1 VVATYN
7 GAKGAIYVNGIN
19 RTTVNG
25 GTSAGTGDFIP
36 RNYPLVI
43 GAGSGFSGYLFNGTL
58 DEIRFWNYSLNSA
71 EIYQQYVSNLNKFN
85 STQWYLYVNQ
95 SLNATDGLSEGEYT
109 YQAFAAD
116 DYGSMNATE
125 ERTITI
131 SSGNSLPS
139 APILLSLANDTITT
153 SRTPTFIWNNS
164 EDNDDDILSYNLVID
179 DNPAFN
185 NPEVNVSSIT
195 NTTLINTSYTITTT
209 LDVDTVYY
217 WKVGANDS
225 EGYGTYSSVNN
236 FTVQSY
242 LAINIYNSTVQFGS
256 VAPGTH
262 KNTSPESGI
271 TPFAAEN
278 NGNIIMNITINA
290 TPYFTTVGFPTN
302 NYRFRIMEDEVSS
315 FNLTLSNIT
324 LINMPSASTSPHV
337 VNLNWQDAYD
347 NFIADIAIDVPASE
361 PPGLKTSTLTF
372 TITG

>member
-1 VVATYN
+1 
-7 GAKGAIYVNGIN
+7 
-19 RTTVNG
+19 
-25 GTSAGTGDFIP
+25 
-36 RNYPLVI
+36 
-43 GAGSGFSGYLFNGTL
+43 
-58 DEIRFWNYSLNSA
+58 
-71 EIYQQYVSNLNKFN
+71 
-85 STQWYLYVNQ
+85 
-95 SLNATDGLSEGEYT
+95 
-109 YQAFAAD
+109 
-116 DYGSMNATE
+116 
-125 ERTITI
+125 
-131 SSGNSLPS
+131 
-139 APILLSLANDTITT
+139 
-153 SRTPTFIWNNS
+153 
-164 EDNDDDILSYNLVID
+164 
-179 DNPAFN
+179 
-185 NPEVNVSSIT
+185 
-195 NTTLINTSYTITTT
+195 
-209 LDVDTVYY
+209 
-217 WKVGANDS
+217 
-225 EGYGTYSSVNN
+225 
-236 FTVQSY
+236 